1 MPFAVLYDASVLYPD
16 ALRDLRIR
24 IALAGLVRAR
34 WSRQVVDEMINA
46 LARNRPDIPPDRLER
61 LGHLINE
68 SVPDCLV
75 TGYEPLIEILKL
87 PDPDDRDVLAAAIR
101 SGAQV
106 LVTANLRHFPADRLA
121 SWDLEAKSP
130 DEFVLDQIGIDARVV
145 FSCVQ
150 QIADSRRRHPKTIDD
165 VLSQLERHGLVQSV
179 AALRAPRSPG

>member
-1 MPFAVLYDASVLYPD
+1 LPFAVFYDATVLYPD
-16 ALRDLRIR
+16 ALRDLHIR

-34 WSRQVVDEMINA
+34 WSREIVEEATGA
-46 LARNRPDIPPDRLER
+46 LARNRPDIPPERLER
-61 LGHLINE
+61 LRYLINE

-87 PDPDDRDVLAAAIR
+87 PDPDDCHVLAAAIR

-106 LVTANLRHFPADRLA
+106 LVTSNLRDFPAGDLA
-121 SWDLEAKSP
+121 PWDLEAKSP
-130 DEFVLDQIGIDARVV
+130 DDFVLDQIGIDARIV

-165 VLSQLERHGLVQSV
+165 LLSQLERHGLVQSV
-179 AALRAPRSPG
+179 AALRAPGISG